1 MIQNQYMDLAL
12 REALKGQKNGEVPI
26 GCIILDENKN
36 ILSSAYNEVITN
48 NDPTAHAQ
56 ITAIRQA
63 CSYVNSSRLSNCSL
77 YVTLEPCI
85 MCASAISRA
94 KIRRLFYGA
103 DDKKYGSINGHIN
116 FFQSN
121 ICNHIPEIY
130 DNINKN
136 KCEELINNFFKDK
149 R

>member
-48 NDPTAHAQ
+48 NDPTAHAE

-130 DNINKN
+130 DNINKY

>member
-1 MIQNQYMDLAL
+1 MDLAL
-12 REALKGQKNGEVPI
+12 RKALKGQKNGEVPI
-26 GCIILDENKN
+26 GCIIIDENKN
-36 ILSSAYNEVITN
+36 ILSSAYNEVIAN
-48 NDPTAHAQ
+48 NDPTAHAE
-56 ITAIRQA
+56 IIAIRQA

-130 DNINKN
+130 DNINKY

>member
-36 ILSSAYNEVITN
+36 ILSSAYNEVIAN
-48 NDPTAHAQ
+48 NDPTAHAE

-130 DNINKN
+130 DNINKY

>member
-1 MIQNQYMDLAL
+1 MDLAL

-36 ILSSAYNEVITN
+36 ILSSAYNEVIAN
-48 NDPTAHAQ
+48 NDPTAHAE

>member
-12 REALKGQKNGEVPI
+12 RKALKGQKNGEVPI
-26 GCIILDENKN
+26 GCIIIDENKN
-36 ILSSAYNEVITN
+36 ILSSAYNEVIAN
-48 NDPTAHAQ
+48 NDPTAHAE